1 MSTAEFDEAL
11 FQKVTQVVGP
21 GTAILT
27 LSTKNLNRVTAVDRK
42 GVWVET
48 ERSMR
53 LGAGPQ
59 LVPAWMIAAAWDR
72 LRDKGELSQQ
82 ELLNELNVKR
92 SAFVCAL
99 VAKFPEVHIRSTR
112 PTVLE
117 LQKEMAV

>member
-1 MSTAEFDEAL
+1 MTALGFDDDL
-11 FQKVTQVVGP
+11 FDRVSAVAWQ

-27 LSTKNLNRVTAVDRK
+27 LSTKNLNRISSVTRK
-42 GVWVET
+42 GVHVET

-53 LGAGPQ
+53 LGSGPQ
-59 LVPAWMIAAAWDR
+59 LVPAWMIAAAWNRLCDR
-72 LRDKGELSQQ
+72 GELSQQ

-112 PTVLE
+112 PTILE
-117 LQKEMAV
+117 MQRPA

>member
-1 MSTAEFDEAL
+1 MSAASFDDEL
-11 FQKVTQVVGP
+11 FELVSGAVGP

-27 LSTKNLNRVTAVDRK
+27 LSATNLNRISVVDRA

-53 LGAGPQ
+53 LGSEPQ
-59 LVPAWMIAAAWDR
+59 LVPAWMIAAAWER
-72 LRDKGELSQQ
+72 LCDKGELSQQ

-99 VAKFPEVHIRSTR
+99 MAKFPEVHIRSTR

-117 LQKEMAV
+117 LQGDQ